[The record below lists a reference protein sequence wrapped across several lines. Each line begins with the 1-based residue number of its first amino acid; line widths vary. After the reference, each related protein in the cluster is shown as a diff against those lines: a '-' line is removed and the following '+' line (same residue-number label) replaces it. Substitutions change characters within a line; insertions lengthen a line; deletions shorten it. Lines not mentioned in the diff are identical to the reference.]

1 MSDQYGHAVAGRV
14 AHELRTDGIV
24 KMTLKTSANRTRTET
39 SVFVGVDD
47 TDVLAWK
54 DFMVRTKPHIR
65 ICSGKNELT

>member
-1 MSDQYGHAVAGRV
+1 MAVKAESVSMWIEGR
-14 AHELRTDGIV
+14 EEI
-24 KMTLKTSANRTRTET
+24 
-39 SVFVGVDD
+39 D